1 MKKDE
6 TVALTVSNERV
17 HYRSQHVP
25 ISGGIGSPWLY
36 ALDGQPDTEG
46 PVNYDIFASFNRV
59 IAGNYR
65 SGSGVGEV
73 KVCLVSHLKKNHN
86 L

>member
-1 MKKDE
+1 M
-6 TVALTVSNERV
+6 ALTVSNERIR
-17 HYRSQHVP
+17 YKSQHFP
-25 ISGGIGSPWLY
+25 ISGEIRSPWLY
-36 ALDGQPDTEG
+36 ALNGQPDTEG

-73 KVCLVSHLKKNHN
+73 KVCLILRLKDHHDR
-86 L
+86 